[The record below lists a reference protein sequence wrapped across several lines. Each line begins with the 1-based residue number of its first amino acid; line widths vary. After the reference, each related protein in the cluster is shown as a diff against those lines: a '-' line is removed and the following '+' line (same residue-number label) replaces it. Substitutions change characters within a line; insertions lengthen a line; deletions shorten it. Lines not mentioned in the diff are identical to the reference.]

1 MKHLSRHTL
10 ALAAVLALAAPC
22 SAQAASTQPGSD
34 LAQARAKAL
43 AAPAR
48 QAHQGEQDARLF
60 YEVLLGEMSAQNGD
74 AVNAFAMFMNA
85 AKRSGD
91 ARLFARAAGV
101 ALQARDGQAALL
113 AAQGWRKLAPDS
125 RDAARL
131 ELQVLVG
138 LNRMA
143 DTVGPIQA
151 TIANSPVAEKP
162 AFILALPV
170 VFARAADKA
179 ESIRVV
185 DQALAPSL
193 DDPKTASAA
202 WVSKSRMR
210 LMAGDSAGAVQALGK
225 AQQADPGF
233 DAVPILALELMEAGQ
248 PDTEAVVTQFL
259 AKHKQVP
266 VRLAYAKTLLDA
278 KRLDDAQ
285 TQIKQATVD
294 NPKFADGW
302 LLAGELHMQ
311 RRQWQPAEHA
321 LQMYL
326 QTAKQSG
333 IEGGTPRGINA
344 ALLSLTDLALRSQR
358 EAEARALLQRFGETD
373 ATPSQ
378 LYRAA
383 KLHSDLGDAAAG
395 SAMLS
400 RLPET
405 SDDERRDK
413 TLLQAQ
419 WLRDTGQPREAWD
432 LLKPLLEREPEDT
445 NVLYDAA
452 LAAEKAGD
460 KVAMER
466 YLRRIIEVDPKHYN
480 AYNALGYSYA
490 ERGVQL
496 NEARQLLG
504 KALAL
509 SPDSAHVQDSMGW
522 LEFRS
527 GNLDE
532 ALRLLTLAYASFP
545 DAEVA
550 AHLGE
555 VLWAKGDKAKAE
567 AIWQEGL
574 ETEPKHPGLRE
585 TMQRLRGAPV
595 R

>member
-1 MKHLSRHTL
+1 M
-10 ALAAVLALAAPC
+10 
-22 SAQAASTQPGSD
+22 
-34 LAQARAKAL
+34 
-43 AAPAR
+43 
-48 QAHQGEQDARLF
+48 
-60 YEVLLGEMSAQNGD
+60 
-74 AVNAFAMFMNA
+74 
-85 AKRSGD
+85 
-91 ARLFARAAGV
+91 
-101 ALQARDGQAALL
+101 
-113 AAQGWRKLAPDS
+113 
-125 RDAARL
+125 
-131 ELQVLVG
+131 
-138 LNRMA
+138 
-143 DTVGPIQA
+143 
-151 TIANSPVAEKP
+151 
-162 AFILALPV
+162 
-170 VFARAADKA
+170 
-179 ESIRVV
+179 
-185 DQALAPSL
+185 
-193 DDPKTASAA
+193 
-202 WVSKSRMR
+202 
-210 LMAGDSAGAVQALGK
+210 
-225 AQQADPGF
+225 
-233 DAVPILALELMEAGQ
+233 
-248 PDTEAVVTQFL
+248 
-259 AKHKQVP
+259 
-266 VRLAYAKTLLDA
+266 
-278 KRLDDAQ
+278 
-285 TQIKQATVD
+285 
-294 NPKFADGW
+294 
-302 LLAGELHMQ
+302 
-311 RRQWQPAEHA
+311 
-321 LQMYL
+321 
-326 QTAKQSG
+326 
-333 IEGGTPRGINA
+333 
-344 ALLSLTDLALRSQR
+344 LSLTDLALRGQR
-358 EAEARALLQRFGETD
+358 EAEARALLQRFGEAD

-460 KVAMER
+460 NAAMER

-509 SPDSAHVQDSMGW
+509 SPD
-522 LEFRS
+522 
-527 GNLDE
+527 
-532 ALRLLTLAYASFP
+532 
-545 DAEVA
+545 A